1 MQNFYIDDF
10 IIFYM
15 ANLLNLLTPGAN
27 FTIIT
32 CHSSTMS
39 RKAGMMTIIGI
50 ISSAF
55 ICKGCAIC
63 GIGFITAKLFWCFQL
78 VKYMACIYLLY
89 LGIGYFW
96 YSITMKT
103 GQKFLDAIVLD
114 KPLSKSSM
122 KYIAIFRV
130 GFLTDMFN
138 PQALFG
144 FMTIVSSTVR
154 PETTFLIR
162 FCYVL
167 ILICTSFIWYTLI
180 VLLFSHPIL
189 TKKLY
194 GFLPWIKCLSGI
206 SLIGIACKILFIG

>member
-1 MQNFYIDDF
+1 MENFYIDYF
-10 IIFYM
+10 IIFYI
-15 ANLLNLLTPGAN
+15 ANLFNLLTPGAN
-27 FTIIT
+27 VAIIT
-32 CHSSTMS
+32 CHSSTIS
-39 RKAGMMTIIGI
+39 RKAGMMSIIGI
-50 ISSAF
+50 ISSSF

-78 VKYMACIYLLY
+78 VKYMGCIYLLY

-96 YSITMKT
+96 HAITMKT
-103 GQKFLDAIVLD
+103 TGKNLDAIVLN
-114 KPLSKSSM
+114 KPLSTSSI
-122 KYIAIFRV
+122 KYIRSFRV

-167 ILICTSFIWYTLI
+167 ILICTSFMWYTCI
-180 VLLFSHPIL
+180 VFLFSHPIL

-194 GFLPWIKCLSGI
+194 SFFPWIRFLSGI
-206 SLIGIACKILFIG
+206 SLIGIAFKMVFIG